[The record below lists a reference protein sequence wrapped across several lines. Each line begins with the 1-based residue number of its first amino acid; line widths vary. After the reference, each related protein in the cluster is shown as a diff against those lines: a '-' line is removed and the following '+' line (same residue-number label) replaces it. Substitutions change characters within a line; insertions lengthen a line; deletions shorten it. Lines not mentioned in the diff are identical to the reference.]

1 MTLRVGI
8 LGCGQMGR
16 RRARAIQA
24 CGDRVTRVHDVLAEP
39 ALDLAGECGARP
51 ARCAEELVEDVDAVV
66 VATPNSALAAGVRRC
81 LDKRL
86 PVLVEKPGATDAET
100 LERLV
105 CAAAGYGVP
114 LQVGYSLVH
123 YPGVRAF
130 LDATADL
137 GEALHLRASYG
148 HGGRPGMA
156 AEWRADPRRSGGGEL
171 LDQGVHLIHLSRQL
185 LGEVA
190 AVKSLLSA
198 KAWGLPVEDTAA
210 LLLSQERG
218 TAVLTVSWS
227 FWRNEFRLDFAATK
241 GSVHLSGLG
250 GSYGDSRLVRHR
262 RRADRAGPPVTEEL
276 AVPQGDVW
284 EREWCDFRELVG
296 AGAPGNGGLAVSV
309 LRVVEKARANG

>member
-16 RRARAIQA
+16 RRARAIHA
-24 CGDRVTRVHDVLAEP
+24 SGDRVCRVYDTDP
-39 ALDLAGECGARP
+39 ARGRDLAAECGAQV
-51 ARCAEELVEDVDAVV
+51 ARCPDELFEGVDAVV
-66 VATPNSALAAGVRRC
+66 VATPNSALGPGVDRC
-81 LDKRL
+81 LEKRV

-100 LERLV
+100 LDPLV
-105 CAAAGYGVP
+105 RTATKHAVP

-130 LDATADL
+130 LDAAVDL

-156 AEWRADPRRSGGGEL
+156 GEWRADPRLSGGGEL
-171 LDQGVHLIHLSRQL
+171 LDQGVHLIHLSRLL

-190 AVKSLLSA
+190 TVQSLLST

-218 TAVLTVSWS
+218 VALLAVSWS
-227 FWRNEFRLDFAATK
+227 FWRNEFRLEYAARY

-262 RRADRAGPPVTEEL
+262 RRADRAGAPFTEQLPVPPGN
-276 AVPQGDVW
+276 AW
-284 EREWCDFRELVG
+284 EREWSDFRELVRG
-296 AGAPGNGGLAVSV
+296 GGPGNGELAVSV